1 MSFIFN
7 DWNKEKTDKDKTIG
21 DSLIK
26 QYNTQNTD
34 SKVVD
39 YNIADQIP
47 TPDQIFTKNS
57 IYDSIRGV
65 QFYSDVI
72 SYGNKSNA
80 LLNDMYMN
88 NNGKI
93 EPVNFGPFGINQF
106 VKTGQICSNGADAYT
121 YIQGIPKGDM
131 FGKRIQKALKDT
143 GLPALQGLGPGIIE
157 DVKYSMD
164 LKDIG
169 GTLFG
174 GAYPVCK
181 EVTYPV
187 GDSRGNIIDKNGQ
200 SYLTEKGSFKRDDGL
215 YYQTRWIESKTV
227 TRDIHDCTSKTHNPN
242 GTSRKPDD
250 IPELPDECDIAEG
263 FTVDDSIL
271 KITAFIL
278 CIVAVSYKVF

>member
-93 EPVNFGPFGINQF
+93 
-106 VKTGQICSNGADAYT
+106 
-121 YIQGIPKGDM
+121 
-131 FGKRIQKALKDT
+131 
-143 GLPALQGLGPGIIE
+143 
-157 DVKYSMD
+157 
-164 LKDIG
+164 
-169 GTLFG
+169 
-174 GAYPVCK
+174 
-181 EVTYPV
+181 
-187 GDSRGNIIDKNGQ
+187 NITI
-200 SYLTEKGSFKRDDGL
+200 
-215 YYQTRWIESKTV
+215 
-227 TRDIHDCTSKTHNPN
+227 
-242 GTSRKPDD
+242 
-250 IPELPDECDIAEG
+250 
-263 FTVDDSIL
+263 
-271 KITAFIL
+271 
-278 CIVAVSYKVF
+278 